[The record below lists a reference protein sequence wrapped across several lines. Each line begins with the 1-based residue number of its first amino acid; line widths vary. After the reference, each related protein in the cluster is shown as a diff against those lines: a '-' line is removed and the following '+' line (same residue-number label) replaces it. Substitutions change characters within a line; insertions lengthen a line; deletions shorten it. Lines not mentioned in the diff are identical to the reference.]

1 MTILSNSYKRPNI
14 NISVQI
20 CSTKKNII
28 ALNKQTRVLLKKKE
42 KETTKFKNRGEKMQ
56 KAQNFGQKLIQN
68 PITRSKQ
75 TGKSIYF
82 KAHAKSMRINT
93 YRRERER
100 EKERG

>member
-1 MTILSNSYKRPNI
+1 
-14 NISVQI
+14 
-20 CSTKKNII
+20 
-28 ALNKQTRVLLKKKE
+28 
-42 KETTKFKNRGEKMQ
+42 MQ

-68 PITRSKQ
+68 PITQSKK

-100 EKERG
+100 KKEDDTCRPAREERETGFFLSLSLLLDLPIIRPLAPFPDILKP